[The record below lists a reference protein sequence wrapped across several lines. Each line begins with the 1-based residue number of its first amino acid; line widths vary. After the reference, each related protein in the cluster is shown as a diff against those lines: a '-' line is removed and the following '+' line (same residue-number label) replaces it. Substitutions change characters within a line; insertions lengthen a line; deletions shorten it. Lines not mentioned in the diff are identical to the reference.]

1 MKKIIALLLV
11 LCSFSA
17 FIFAEDVPMSA
28 LTLGSTRSN
37 GFGGPHVAYT
47 NDIYSLFVNPAALMW
62 SNQGS
67 ILEISAALTGP
78 LDKLLEDDNLKTL
91 MDTVKSMGGDSG
103 DMGDSLKSLSAIMP
117 DGRMPI
123 GLNMRGPISMGYTAN
138 GLGLGLFSN
147 ISVDAS
153 VVGEGIDA
161 KVYGDVMFNFGMAFN
176 ILRLKNHEVSA
187 GFVLKPFARVM
198 GELGLKATSL
208 VGGGDAMDALLDD
221 VAIPLIAGGGA
232 DLGLQYRWRE
242 DLVVGFAVN
251 DVYTA
256 GVKVY
261 DIYGVSNPDVL
272 YRVKPAYNVGLSY
285 TFRLSKAWESAP
297 KALQSFYIAGM
308 ADWHNIQNV
317 FTWDDFS
324 HRNPILDI
332 SAGAELGLFNFLKL
346 RVGLNEMLPSV
357 GFGFEPGFFKL
368 NFALYGKELGNE
380 PGQLTTM
387 AAEFSLAFRPNTKK
401 KSFGFAQPIIK

>member
-1 MKKIIALLLV
+1 
-11 LCSFSA
+11 
-17 FIFAEDVPMSA
+17 
-28 LTLGSTRSN
+28 
-37 GFGGPHVAYT
+37 
-47 NDIYSLFVNPAALMW
+47 LFVNPAALMW

-78 LDKLLEDDNLKTL
+78 LDKLLEDDNLTKL
-91 MDTVKSMGGDSG
+91 MDTVKSMGGEASE
-103 DMGDSLKSLSAIMP
+103 MSSSLASLSAIMP
-117 DGRMPI
+117 GGKLPI
-123 GLNMRGPISMGYTAN
+123 GVDMRGPISMGYTAN

-147 ISVDAS
+147 ISVDTRII
-153 VVGEGIDA
+153 GTNIQA

-176 ILRLKNHEVSA
+176 ILRLKNHEISA

-208 VGGGDAMDALLDD
+208 VGGGDAMDALLDG
-221 VAIPLIAGGGA
+221 VSIPLIVGGGG

-251 DVYTA
+251 DIYTA
-256 GVKVY
+256 GIGVY
-261 DIYGVSNPDVL
+261 DVYGVSDPDAY

-317 FTWDDFS
+317 FTWDDFE
-324 HRNPILDI
+324 HRNPILDL

-357 GFGFEPGFFKL
+357 GLGIEPGFFKL
-368 NFALYGKELGNE
+368 NFAIYGKELGNE
-380 PGQLTTM
+380 PGQLSTM
-387 AAEFSLAFRPNTKK
+387 AADFSLAFRPNTKK
-401 KSFGFAQPIIK
+401 KSFGWTKPIIK